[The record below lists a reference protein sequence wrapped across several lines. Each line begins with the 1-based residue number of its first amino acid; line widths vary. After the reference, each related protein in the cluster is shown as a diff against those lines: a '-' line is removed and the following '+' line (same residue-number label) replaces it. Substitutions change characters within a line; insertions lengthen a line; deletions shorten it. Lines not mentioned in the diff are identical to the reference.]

1 MIKYVIIYVV
11 SVFISSI
18 SQILLKISANT
29 EYKDKLHE
37 YLNPKVIVAYGI
49 FFLATLVTVFAY
61 KGLPLSLG
69 PILETTGYV
78 FISILSRVI
87 LKEDINA
94 RKLLGLFVVVIGIIV
109 SCL

>member
-37 YLNPKVIVAYGI
+37 YLNPGRIV
-49 FFLATLVTVFAY
+49 
-61 KGLPLSLG
+61 
-69 PILETTGYV
+69 
-78 FISILSRVI
+78 
-87 LKEDINA
+87 
-94 RKLLGLFVVVIGIIV
+94 
-109 SCL
+109 